1 VIHGTIQIQEVY
13 ASVYSQRIFV
23 IQLEVKYDQNH
34 QFIQTPFL
42 LDQLII
48 YLLQESEHFC

>member
-1 VIHGTIQIQEVY
+1 
-13 ASVYSQRIFV
+13 
-23 IQLEVKYDQNH
+23 LEVKYDQNH